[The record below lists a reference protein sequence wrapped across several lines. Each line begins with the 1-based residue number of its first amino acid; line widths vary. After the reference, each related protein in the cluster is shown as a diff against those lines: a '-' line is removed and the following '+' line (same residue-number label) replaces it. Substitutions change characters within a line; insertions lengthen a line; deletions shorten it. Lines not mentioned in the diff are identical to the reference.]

1 MKVTVKKDELSFK
14 ASFGFEH
21 INFNAETADLEAN
34 TVASQ
39 PFNDTS
45 SSFSVNK
52 VINELEQA
60 QCSPV
65 SPQFWPPKKQNGQ
78 LQKTCR
84 CEKE

>member
-1 MKVTVKKDELSFK
+1 MVKKDEVSFK

-21 INFNAETADLEAN
+21 IIFNAETADLEAN

-39 PFNDTS
+39 PYNDTS

-52 VINELEQA
+52 AINELEQA

-65 SPQFWPPKKQNGQ
+65 SPQFWPPKNQNGQ
-78 LQKTCR
+78 LWKTCG